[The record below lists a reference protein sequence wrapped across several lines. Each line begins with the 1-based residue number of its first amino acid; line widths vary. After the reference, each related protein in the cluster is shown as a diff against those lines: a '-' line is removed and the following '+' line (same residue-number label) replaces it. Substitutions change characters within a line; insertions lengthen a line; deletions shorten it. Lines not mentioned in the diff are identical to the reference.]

1 MAVHLSKMAA
11 TMIGTNM
18 STDQIKT
25 VFPFG
30 LTQRDL
36 AR

>member
-1 MAVHLSKMAA
+1 MIFSWSSK
-11 TMIGTNM
+11 IKDM

-25 VFPFG
+25 VYRFG